1 MFTTIYTVQLILEST
16 NQPYI
21 PNTAWFYTTREAAE
35 TYKEYMVAAGWKA
48 EVIERTLAN
57 L

>member
-35 TYKEYMVAAGWKA
+35 RAQKFMIAEGWEA
-48 EVIERTLAN
+48 EVVERTLAN